1 MKRPANRNQF
11 LIEPLLLAGE
21 DGPTIEEKVA
31 HAQKLRSMSK
41 DLEAELDFALL
52 GRIESLHTGLTTA
65 RTTMHK
71 MEGVIEKLT
80 VMPWHP
86 AIFIGLTQTP
96 KGVMAVVQYGTARR
110 VVGFADG
117 IAPDLFHC
125 GDEVFL
131 GSELNVV
138 MAKAPAS
145 TISGGEIA
153 CFDRVTSE
161 NRLVL
166 NSRDQ
171 EIVVHA
177 SFALQE
183 ANLKRGDMVR
193 FERSSWIGFEKV
205 AAAEGHKSF
214 LDESPDVPTTQVGG
228 QEANLQTLLDALT
241 TFLIAPD
248 LAASYEVGGRQTVL
262 LHGPPGCGKTLMA
275 RVGCS
280 EIQRLSGKKCR
291 FAVIKPAEWEDP
303 FVGVTQQN
311 IRNFFKALQE
321 AAKEGFAVAFLDE
334 IEAVG
339 RIRGSAVGHHS
350 DKFLAALL
358 AEIDGFKDR
367 KNIAIIAATNR
378 KDLVDPALLERLSD
392 IEVPVDRPD
401 SRGARA
407 IFHVHLTASL
417 PYNPNG
423 SSAAATREDLIEAAV
438 SKFYSPNA
446 DNEVC
451 TIKFRDNKQ
460 RVVAARELAS
470 GRIFEQVA
478 RAARRAAFLRHV
490 RGGEPGLCTADIEEA
505 VAQAIDRMRTMLSR
519 HNVHAY
525 LSDLPQDVDVVSCQ
539 PVVRK
544 VPRPHRF
551 LRAA

>member
-1 MKRPANRNQF
+1 MKRPANRNQS
-11 LIEPLLLAGE
+11 LIEPLFITGE
-21 DGPTIEEKVA
+21 DGPPLEDKVA
-31 HAQKLRSMSK
+31 HAQKLRSTSK
-41 DLEAELDFALL
+41 DLETELDFALL
-52 GRIESLHTGLTTA
+52 SRIESLHGGLAEA
-65 RTTMHK
+65 RETMHNL
-71 MEGVIEKLT
+71 EGVIEKLT

-86 AIFIGLTQTP
+86 AVFLGLTQTQR
-96 KGVMAVVQYGTARR
+96 GLLAVVQLGATRR
-110 VVGFADG
+110 VVGFAEG
-117 IAPDLFHC
+117 AAPELFRC

-131 GSELNVV
+131 GPELNVI
-138 MAKAPAS
+138 MAKSS
-145 TISGGEIA
+145 TATITGGEIA
-153 CFDRVTSE
+153 CFDRITSE
-161 NRLVL
+161 KRLVL

-171 EIVVHA
+171 EVIVHA
-177 SFALQE
+177 ASPLLE

-193 FERSSWIGFEKV
+193 FDRTSWIAFERIE
-205 AAAEGHKSF
+205 AAEGHQSF
-214 LDESPDVPTTQVGG
+214 LNETPNVSSAQVGG
-228 QEANLQTLLDALT
+228 QDANLQTLLDALT

-248 LAASYEVGGRQTVL
+248 LAASYDVGGRQTVL

-291 FAVIKPAEWEDP
+291 FAVVKPAEWEDP

-334 IEAVG
+334 IEAAG

-367 KNIAIIAATNR
+367 KNVAIISATNR

-392 IEVPVDRPD
+392 IEIPVDRPD
-401 SRGARA
+401 SRGARG
-407 IFHVHLTASL
+407 IFQVHLTPTL

-423 SSAAATREDLIEAAV
+423 SSAATTREDLIEIAV
-438 SKFYSPNA
+438 SKLYSPNA

-451 TIKFRDNKQ
+451 TVKFRDNKQ
-460 RVVAARELAS
+460 RVVVARELAS

-478 RAARRAAFLRHV
+478 RAARRAAFLRHA
-490 RGGEPGLCTADIEEA
+490 RGGEPGLCAADVEEA
-505 VAQAIDRMRTMLSR
+505 VAQAIDRMRTMLTR

-544 VPRPHRF
+544 VPRPHRY
-551 LRAA
+551 LHAA